1 MTGLSGSA
9 AVDAAVNAYYETEAH
24 ATQHIP
30 GAYVREGAA
39 GTRLVVWTI
48 PDPKLNVVRVDG
60 GRDPREV
67 EEFVRELSSRGLP
80 GGIQVR
86 GDAGPELAALG
97 ARYGRTGTSKTPLLR
112 ADAAEALSSLPAAL
126 PPGATVREVTGQD
139 GDEFAAMLA
148 AGFEIP
154 EYVARLMSSP
164 GLLDAPGITGFLLD
178 LHGEPVATG
187 LNVLVGESVGI
198 YCASVLPGR
207 RGNGYYRALLTASL
221 LHAVA
226 RGARH
231 AVCTNTPMSR
241 PLFESAGFRLATTW
255 TNLVSAS

>member
-1 MTGLSGSA
+1 MTGLSDDA
-9 AVDAAVNAYYETEAH
+9 AADAAVNAYYETEAR

-60 GRDPREV
+60 GWDPREV
-67 EEFVRELSSRGLP
+67 EDFARELSSRGLP
-80 GGIQVR
+80 WGIQVR
-86 GDAGPELAALG
+86 GDADPELAALG
-97 ARYGRTGTSKTPLLR
+97 ARYGRTGTSRTPLLR
-112 ADAAEALSSLPAAL
+112 ADAAAALSALPAAL
-126 PPGATVREVTGQD
+126 PLGATVRVTTGQN

-154 EYVARLMSSP
+154 EDVARLMASP

-187 LNVLVGESVGI
+187 LNVLVNDRVGI
-198 YCASVLPGR
+198 YCASVLPGH
-207 RGNGYYRALLTASL
+207 RGNGYYRALLASSL
-221 LHAVA
+221 AHAVA
-226 RGARH
+226 RGAKH
-231 AVCTNTPMSR
+231 AVSTNTPMSR

-255 TNLVSAS
+255 TNLVPSS